1 MDIVNCL
8 KEEDQLRFMSIT
20 RLKEQLTQSEK
31 VHSFFSFAEKLITEM
46 KKEERFGNAK
56 AYQTVDDIRKILL
69 INLSEDDKLF
79 HTRNYFMASYL
90 MCGMSFIDMA
100 FLTVEDLKNGRVSY
114 RRKKTSKL
122 YDFIISEQLKQILE
136 YYLKGKSKADF
147 IFPIIKQNKLEEQYK
162 DIADARKKYNVR
174 LKLLAEKCGIA
185 SHLTSYVSRH
195 SFATQAVLQNLPLQ
209 AVSQM
214 LGHSSLATTQ
224 IYLKSLPNNVM
235 DDYLMKMQ
243 IK

>member
-1 MDIVNCL
+1 M
-8 KEEDQLRFMSIT
+8 EEFPT
-20 RLKEQLTQSEK
+20 
-31 VHSFFSFAEKLITEM
+31 
-46 KKEERFGNAK
+46 EER
-56 AYQTVDDIRKILL
+56 RLP
-69 INLSEDDKLF
+69 
-79 HTRNYFMASYL
+79 
-90 MCGMSFIDMA
+90 
-100 FLTVEDLKNGRVSY
+100 
-114 RRKKTSKL
+114 KL

-147 IFPIIKQNKLEEQYK
+147 VFPIIKQNKLEKQYK

-174 LKLLAEKCGIA
+174 LKLLAEKCSIA

-235 DDYLMKMQ
+235 DEYMKKMQ